1 MFKNS
6 TNNSVFSKNVN
17 TSIAGGDVINQVLVG
32 MYSKL
37 SKVVETVNTLMKE
50 YSQGNFY
57 AVANILTLE
66 TYNKLSINLA
76 NLAVSSNKYPEY
88 ETIRNSSTTALGGL
102 YQSILQY
109 SELVNVQL
117 QLDISKDRE
126 SILYDRT
133 KLQEFIDKMN
143 QQRQIF
149 PESNVQV
156 IKATLK
162 PEYAAYVKQ
171 FGFPEGAVFEPDK
184 LAFVLQQLG
193 IGV

>member
-1 MFKNS
+1 MFKGS
-6 TNNSVFSKNVN
+6 SGKSVFSKNNASV
-17 TSIAGGDVINQVLVG
+17 SGGDAVNQVIIG
-32 MYSKL
+32 MYTKL
-37 SKVVETVNTLMKE
+37 AGVVETVNTLMKE

-57 AVANILTLE
+57 AVANILTLD

-76 NLAVSSNKYPEY
+76 NLAMSSNKYPEY
-88 ETIRNSSTTALGGL
+88 EIIRKSSTTALGGL

-109 SELVNVQL
+109 SELVNTQL
-117 QLDISKDRE
+117 QLEISKERE
-126 SILYDRT
+126 SILYDRV
-133 KLQEFIDKMN
+133 KLQEFINKMN
-143 QQRQIF
+143 QQRQVF

-171 FGFPEGAVFEPDK
+171 FGFPEGAVFDPDK

-193 IGV
+193 IQ